1 MAGFSDAERE
11 RVRERLLDAGRDLF
25 AQYGLRKTTVSE
37 LAERAGI
44 ATGTF
49 YSFFD
54 SKERLYYEIILAK
67 SEDAFA
73 RMTAAVEAEDDP
85 EAATRAFLKEAIT
98 IVEGDPLLC
107 NLVYGDGRDRLLRA
121 VPDDELDAAKD
132 QKVALFA
139 PHVERWQD
147 AGLVRDGDPETLA
160 LAVQS
165 AGFVVAHRD
174 EFGSEAEYEAV
185 RDALVGMVAAGLV
198 AE

>member
-1 MAGFSDAERE
+1 MTGFSDAERE
-11 RVRERLLDAGRDLF
+11 RIRERLLDAGRDLF
-25 AQYGLRKTTVSE
+25 AQYGLKKTTVSE

-54 SKERLYYEIILAK
+54 SKERLYYEIILAR

-85 EAATRAFLKEAIT
+85 EAATAAFLREAIA
-98 IVEGDPLLC
+98 IVETDPLLG

-121 VPDDELDAAKD
+121 IPDDELDAANDRK
-132 QKVALFA
+132 ATLLA
-139 PHVERWQD
+139 PYVERWQE

-165 AGFVVAHRD
+165 AGFVAAHRD
-174 EFGSEAEYEAV
+174 EFENETEYEAV
-185 RDALVGMVAAGLV
+185 RDALVDVVAAGLT
-198 AE
+198 A

>member
-1 MAGFSDAERE
+1 MTGFSDAERE
-11 RVRERLLDAGRDLF
+11 RIRERLLDAGRDLF
-25 AQYGLRKTTVSE
+25 AQYGLQKTTVSE

-73 RMTAAVEAEDDP
+73 RMTAAVEAEEDP
-85 EAATRAFLKEAIT
+85 EAATRAFLQEAIA
-98 IVEGDPLLC
+98 IVEDDPLLR

-121 VPDDELDAAKD
+121 IPDDELAGAKD
-132 QKVALFA
+132 QKAALLA
-139 PHVERWQD
+139 PYIERWQD
-147 AGLVRDGDPETLA
+147 EGVVRSGDPETLA

-174 EFGSEAEYEAV
+174 EFENETEYEAV
-185 RDALVGMVAAGLV
+185 RDALVDMVAAGLT
-198 AE
+198 A